1 MQQWIVVVAVV
12 IGASESRHYYPYTN
26 YPVFSR
32 AAATTAPP
40 YPQRNIND
48 VTVVDGRTGIVYNPY
63 SKFHPGRHVCTNQRN
78 VSRPIRTK
86 HVICKPTYKKYME
99 RCGTQWCEG
108 VRLVYEKYH
117 KEVVTDANHTH
128 LDYLC
133 CPGWTQVNYKSHGC
147 NRPVCARPCIN
158 GGKCVRPNVCSC
170 PPGYDGTYCET
181 KTSLYA
187 PIGCGSTCPSL
198 CPPPSCS
205 SCPPCSSCSPCPPWL
220 SCQSCPPCLSCQP
233 CPPCLSCPPCLPCPP
248 CSSCPPCPPCQPCS
262 CCPISSCSSCP
273 PPCPTSSCCKHNG
286 LSCPSLKCNEPCP
299 SHCLNWCNSCPSPP
313 CCPPCAAP
321 CLNGGVC
328 TPPTICICPPGY
340 SGPRCEQDVDECKK
354 FKPCDQ
360 ICYNTPGSYKCE
372 CKENFSLQKDGQS
385 CRKEDDEGTTLEAT
399 DLEPQKLRLE
409 RMEKRLYRLEKIW
422 EKNMNGVSKGDLNN
436 IYGNIDKISNDI
448 SVIASKLQRLESNNV
463 QDVSSR
469 GETDRRSETSSRRR
483 SSSASAER
491 RSSLAS
497 SADRRS
503 VSVKSQP
510 ETTKNETRCGPN
522 CIYQEI

>member
-187 PIGCGSTCPSL
+187 PT
-198 CPPPSCS
+198 
-205 SCPPCSSCSPCPPWL
+205 
-220 SCQSCPPCLSCQP
+220 
-233 CPPCLSCPPCLPCPP
+233 
-248 CSSCPPCPPCQPCS
+248 
-262 CCPISSCSSCP
+262 
-273 PPCPTSSCCKHNG
+273 
-286 LSCPSLKCNEPCP
+286 
-299 SHCLNWCNSCPSPP
+299 
-313 CCPPCAAP
+313 PCAAP